1 MINLLVIATLYY
13 TGHGEKDTGNWCFK
27 DGVISFN
34 DIFELYVN
42 HFKEKPL
49 TIALDCSYSGN
60 WINECG
66 KRLDEMN
73 VPSCGHHT
81 REQGL
86 LFQIFTS
93 CQPNEEATALCYVNE
108 AIEYSEADKAV
119 IFWSSKTLTS
129 GQKTMHT
136 DFKYIW
142 CSKPAN
148 ESCEADADYTWN
160 NHLKSHL
167 LRIVWGTDRGWAA
180 WRYVLLDE
188 EKVVDFEAKVAT
200 GTINVA
206 HYGRV
211 LESGWGK
218 DPPKD
223 IKQKMELKF
232 GFVRNTN

>member
-1 MINLLVIATLYY
+1 MTNINASFYVAILYY

-34 DIFELYVN
+34 DIFDLYIN
-42 HFKEKPL
+42 HFKGKPL
-49 TIALDCSYSGN
+49 SIVSDCSYSGN
-60 WINECG
+60 WISECC

-108 AIEYSEADKAV
+108 AVLYSEADKAV
-119 IFWSSKTLTS
+119 LLWPNKTLSS
-129 GQKTMHT
+129 GQKTMRT
-136 DFKYIW
+136 DFKYIY
-142 CSKPAN
+142 CSKLAN
-148 ESCEADADYTWN
+148 ESCETDADCTWN
-160 NHLKSHL
+160 NHCKRQL
-167 LRIVWGTDRGWAA
+167 LRIVCGKERGRAA
-180 WRYVLLDE
+180 WYYLLLDE
-188 EKVVDFEAKVAT
+188 EKVADIEAQVAT
-200 GTINVA
+200 GNINVGD
-206 HYGRV
+206 YGRV

-223 IKQKMELKF
+223 IKQKMDLRF
-232 GFVRNTN
+232 GLS